1 MIIFIPALKKD
12 FQIKVKSERQNFN
25 IKYSYFEF
33 VHRKLSSVRNEAP
46 SSENV
51 ISRIGSKNLF
61 QKIDKVDRLEKRG
74 GD

>member
-12 FQIKVKSERQNFN
+12 FQIQVKSERQNFN
-25 IKYSYFEF
+25 INYSYFEF
-33 VHRKLSSVRNEAP
+33 VHRKFSSVRNEAP

-51 ISRIGSKNLF
+51 ISRIGSKN